1 MPGGPAPPQNAPGT
15 SESVTAP
22 FFRFIITRRHTRA
35 ERVRPA
41 AGSLAAP
48 VVSSLVV
55 SEVDGWAG
63 AVHRSDNGSGSEGSS
78 PSGSVHVHRK
88 PGLKPRARF
97 FLRRPHAQGTLPTLL
112 EANGVINPYSHDST
126 ARASRRAACTQ
137 RLPINAA
144 TSAAPAISSR
154 PRCCVSHTCGLKSRA
169 SASNS
174 PCAP

>member
-78 PSGSVHVHRK
+78 PSGSVHVHRQ

-112 EANGVINPYSHDST
+112 KQTG
-126 ARASRRAACTQ
+126 
-137 RLPINAA
+137 
-144 TSAAPAISSR
+144 
-154 PRCCVSHTCGLKSRA
+154 
-169 SASNS
+169 
-174 PCAP
+174 